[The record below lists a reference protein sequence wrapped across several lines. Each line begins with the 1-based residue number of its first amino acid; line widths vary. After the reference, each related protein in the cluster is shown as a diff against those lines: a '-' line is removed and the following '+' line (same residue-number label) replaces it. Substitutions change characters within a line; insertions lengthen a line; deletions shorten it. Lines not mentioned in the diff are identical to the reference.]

1 MELGDVFI
9 ILDDRNARRI
19 AQQLNLEV
27 IGTVGMLLRAKQKG
41 VIIEIKPLLTALEQA
56 DFRISESL
64 VQNALLLA
72 GEL

>member
-1 MELGDVFI
+1 M
-9 ILDDRNARRI
+9 
-19 AQQLNLEV
+19 
-27 IGTVGMLLRAKQKG
+27 GTVGMLLRAKQKG
-41 VIIEIKPLLTALEQA
+41 VIVEIKPLLTALEQA